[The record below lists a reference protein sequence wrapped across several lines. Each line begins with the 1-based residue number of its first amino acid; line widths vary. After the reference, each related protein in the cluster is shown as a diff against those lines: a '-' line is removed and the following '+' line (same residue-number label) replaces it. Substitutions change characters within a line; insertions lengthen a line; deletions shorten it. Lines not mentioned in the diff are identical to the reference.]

1 MKITGAEVIV
11 ESLIE
16 QGVTD
21 IFGYPG
27 GATLHIHDALYSRR
41 DRINHYLP
49 ADERGAAHA
58 ADGYARATGKVGV
71 CLATSGPGAT
81 NLVTGIATA
90 FLDSVPMVAI
100 TANVGTDLIGKD
112 SFQEVYI
119 SGIAGPVAKH
129 TYAVRDIDR
138 LPQTLRAAFEIAN
151 SGRKGPVLVD
161 IPKDLTAALCEYEP
175 GQASQPPKAE
185 EPDPLQI
192 KAIAEMIGQS
202 RRPVICF
209 GGGVVSSGASQEM
222 KQFIEATGIPA
233 CHTIMATGVIAFGDE
248 LDLGMT
254 GMHGS
259 VAANTAIANAD
270 LLIAAG
276 TRLSD
281 RVAQGRKT
289 FAPKARIIQF
299 DIDPSE
305 IGKSVDSGG
314 SLIGDLRSIL
324 LALIPLMKK
333 TKRSEWMSDIHK
345 WKDADYFPKSPDDKL
360 MPHQIMGAIG
370 DLAGPGSII
379 TTDVGQHQIWAAQY
393 CKSTRPRG
401 FMTSGGLGTMGFGY
415 GAAIGAQVAF
425 PSAPVIHITGDGSL
439 HMNMCEAATAVS
451 YGLPVITI
459 ILDNSVLGMVRQ
471 LQWAYHK
478 ERYMATEPYRKTD
491 YEMVGKGFGVQTYR
505 AATEEAFRDA
515 LSRALKNTG
524 PSWIVCPIDKKEKV
538 LPMMPAG
545 KGVEDIILTQEE
557 GGL

>member
-41 DRINHYLP
+41 DRITHYLP
-49 ADERGAAHA
+49 ADERGAVHA

-119 SGIAGPVAKH
+119 SGIASPVAKH

-138 LPQTLRAAFEIAN
+138 LPQTLRAAFEIAS

-161 IPKDLTAALCEYEP
+161 IPKDLTAAMCDYEP
-175 GQASQPPKAE
+175 RQAIQPSLAE
-185 EPDPLQI
+185 DPDPAQI
-192 KAIAEMIGQS
+192 TAIAEMIGQS

-209 GGGVVSSGASQEM
+209 GGGVVSSGASEEM

-314 SLIGDLRSIL
+314 SLIGDLRAIL
-324 LALIPLMKK
+324 RALIPLMKK
-333 TKRSEWMSDIHK
+333 SDRSEWMADIHC
-345 WKDADYFPKSPDDKL
+345 WKDADYFPKNPEGKL
-360 MPHQIMGAIG
+360 MPHQIMSAIG
-370 DLAGPGSII
+370 DLAGPNSII

-425 PSAPVIHITGDGSL
+425 PDAPVIHITGDGSL

-451 YGLPVITI
+451 YGLPIITVIM
-459 ILDNSVLGMVRQ
+459 DNSVLGMVRQ

-505 AATEEAFRDA
+505 AATEDAFRDA
-515 LSRALKNTG
+515 LSEALKNTG
-524 PSWIVCPIDKKEKV
+524 PSWIICHIDKREKV

>member
-1 MKITGAEVIV
+1 MKMTGAEIIV

-21 IFGYPG
+21 LFGYPG

-41 DRINHYLP
+41 DRITHYLP

-81 NLVTGIATA
+81 NLITGIATA

-119 SGIAGPVAKH
+119 SGIAGPIAKH
-129 TYAVRDIDR
+129 TYAVRDINR
-138 LPQTLRAAFEIAN
+138 LSQTLRAAFEIAN

-161 IPKDLTAALCEYEP
+161 IPKDLTAALCEFEP
-175 GQASQPPKAE
+175 RQVPEPVPAE
-185 EPDPLQI
+185 TPDPVQI
-192 KAIAEMIGQS
+192 KAIAAMIKQS
-202 RRPVICF
+202 RCPVLCF
-209 GGGVVSSGASQEM
+209 GGGVVSSGASEEM
-222 KQFIEATGIPA
+222 KQFIEKTGIPT

-259 VAANTAIANAD
+259 LAANTAIAHAD

-289 FAPKARIIQF
+289 FAPKAQIIQF

-324 LALIPLMKK
+324 QALMPLVKNID
-333 TKRSEWMSDIHK
+333 RPEWMADIRR
-345 WKDADYFPKSPDDKL
+345 WKDKDYFPNNSGDKL
-360 MPHQIMGAIG
+360 MPHQIMEVIG
-370 DLAGPGSII
+370 EQAGPESII

-393 CKSTRPRG
+393 CKTTRPRG

-415 GAAIGAQVAF
+415 GAAVGAQVAF
-425 PSAPVIHITGDGSL
+425 PSANVIHITGDGSL

-451 YGLPVITI
+451 YGLPIITI
-459 ILDNSVLGMVRQ
+459 ILDNAVLGMVRQ

-505 AATEEAFRDA
+505 ADTVEAFRDVF
-515 LSRALKNTG
+515 SRALKNTG

>member
-1 MKITGAEVIV
+1 MKMTGAEAIV
-11 ESLIE
+11 EVLIE
-16 QGVTD
+16 QGVKD

-27 GATLHIHDALYSRR
+27 GATLHIHDALCKRQGE
-41 DRINHYLP
+41 IKHYLP
-49 ADERGAAHA
+49 ADERGAVHA

-90 FLDSVPMVAI
+90 FLDSIPLVAI
-100 TANVGTDLIGKD
+100 TANVGTSLIGKD

-119 SGIAGPVAKH
+119 SGIASPIAKH
-129 TYAVRDIDR
+129 TYAVRDITR
-138 LPQTLRAAFEIAN
+138 LAHTLRTAFQIAN

-161 IPKDLTAALCEYEP
+161 IPKDITAGILDFEPAGPVCADAPNVPDDALIE
-175 GQASQPPKAE
+175 K
-185 EPDPLQI
+185 
-192 KAIAEMIGQS
+192 IAGMIQKS
-202 RRPVICF
+202 KRPVLCF
-209 GGGVVSSGASQEM
+209 GGGVVSSGASEEIKM
-222 KQFIEATGIPA
+222 FIEKTGIPA
-233 CHTIMATGVIAFGDE
+233 CHTIMATGVVAFGDE

-259 VAANTAIANAD
+259 VAANSAVAEAD

-289 FAPKARIIQF
+289 FAPEAPIIQF

-305 IGKSVDSGG
+305 IGKSLESGG
-314 SLIGDLRSIL
+314 SLIGDLRSTL
-324 LALIPLMKK
+324 QALMPLVDKQP
-333 TKRSEWMSDIHK
+333 RAEWMEQICR
-345 WKDADYFPKSPDDKL
+345 WKEKDYFPECGNGSIR
-360 MPHQIMGAIG
+360 PHEIMEIIG
-370 DLAGPGSII
+370 ELAGGESII

-393 CKSTRPRG
+393 CKTTRPRG

-415 GAAIGAQVAF
+415 GAAVGAQVAF
-425 PSAPVIHITGDGSL
+425 PNAPVIHITGDGSL

-451 YGLPVITI
+451 YNLPIITVIM
-459 ILDNSVLGMVRQ
+459 DNEVLGMVRQ
-471 LQWAYHK
+471 LQWAYHD
-478 ERYMATEPYRKTD
+478 ECYMATEPYRKTN
-491 YEMVGKGFGVQTYR
+491 YEMVGKGFGAEAYR
-505 AATEEAFRDA
+505 ADTADAFRDA
-515 LSRALKNTG
+515 FSKALKNEG
-524 PSWIVCPIDKKEKV
+524 PSWIVCHIDKKEKV